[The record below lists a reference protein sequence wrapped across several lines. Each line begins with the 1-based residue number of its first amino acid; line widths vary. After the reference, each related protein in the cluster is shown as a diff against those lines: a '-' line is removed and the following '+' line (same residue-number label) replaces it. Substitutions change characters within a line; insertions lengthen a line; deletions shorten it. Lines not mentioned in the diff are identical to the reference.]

1 LTLAVV
7 LLAGLLERSAG
18 RSEPVPDWRRPTG
31 KCIKE
36 DLAPLQDLNKD
47 SVIMTLA
54 VVQGIER
61 NWPIT

>member
-1 LTLAVV
+1 
-7 LLAGLLERSAG
+7 LLAGLLERSAR

-47 SVIMTLA
+47 SVVIITNVL
-54 VVQGIER
+54 VER
-61 NWPIT
+61 NESAELTIGI